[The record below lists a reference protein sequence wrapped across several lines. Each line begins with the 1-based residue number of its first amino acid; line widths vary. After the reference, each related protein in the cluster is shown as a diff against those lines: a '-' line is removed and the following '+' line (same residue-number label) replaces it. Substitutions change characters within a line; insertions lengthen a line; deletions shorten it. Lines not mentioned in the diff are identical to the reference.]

1 MATGLQRLFL
11 IGLCTLAAASASAD
25 DGELGDIVG
34 PDAERRQISERKLD
48 TENFEIGLFAGLL
61 SVEDFGSNPVVGAS
75 LAYHI
80 TEDFFLQANYAQS
93 ETRETSYELLSGAV
107 ELLTED
113 QRDYRYYNL
122 SLGYNLLPGQIYL
135 GRNWAFNTS
144 AYLIGGVGNTDFAAQ
159 AYFTYNLGAG
169 FKLYATDWIALDLG
183 MRVHIFEHELFGRDT
198 RVNNLEARFGASFFF

>member
-11 IGLCTLAAASASAD
+11 TGLGLWAGLAGAD

-34 PDAERRQISERKLD
+34 PDDQRRQISERKLD
-48 TENFEIGLFAGLL
+48 TENFELGVFYGLL

-80 TEDFFLQANYAQS
+80 TEDFFLQANLARS
-93 ETRETSYELLSGAV
+93 RTRETSYELLSGAV
-107 ELLTED
+107 ELLTD
-113 QRDYRYYNL
+113 AQRDYEYYNL

-135 GRNWAFNTS
+135 GRNWTFNTS

-159 AYFTYNLGAG
+159 EYFTYNLGAG

-198 RVNNLEARFGASFFF
+198 RMNNLEARLGVSFFF